1 MAVNYRKAYG
11 LFVSCGTLF
20 NHESERR
27 GLEFVTRKIT
37 AAAARISVGLQ
48 DKLVL
53 GDLSPRRDWGFAGD
67 YTRAMQA
74 MLKSSEPD
82 DFVVA
87 SGQDYSVEEF
97 VTASFN
103 MLNLNWQDYVI
114 SDPQFYRKNELPCL
128 TGDPRHARAKLG
140 WKPKLSF
147 EGLVERMVLADVE
160 RAEAE
165 KRYGIHFQ

>member
-1 MAVNYRKAYG
+1 
-11 LFVSCGTLF
+11 
-20 NHESERR
+20 
-27 GLEFVTRKIT
+27 
-37 AAAARISVGLQ
+37 
-48 DKLVL
+48 
-53 GDLSPRRDWGFAGD
+53 
-67 YTRAMQA
+67 MQA

-114 SDPQFYRKNELPCL
+114 SDPQFYRKNELHCL
-128 TGDPRHARAKLG
+128 TGDPRHARVKLG
-140 WKPKLSF
+140 WKPNLSF